1 MQIYA
6 QGMSVAANTALLLG
20 RELAAALAAVGGKA
34 SGMAEGGNAGGKA
47 SGKAGGKT
55 AESTSSLEAR
65 RAAVQGMGPTFQK
78 HLAAGKGSCPSVP
91 VERSAAVAK
100 LVGGLIAIDIP
111 VLQWPH
117 STYPPGCSGGGP
129 LEHRLL

>member
-6 QGMSVAANTALLLG
+6 QGMSVAAKTALLLG

-34 SGMAEGGNAGGKA
+34 SGM
-47 SGKAGGKT
+47 AGGKT

-111 VLQWPH
+111 VLQWPR
-117 STYPPGCSGGGP
+117 STCPPGCSGGGP